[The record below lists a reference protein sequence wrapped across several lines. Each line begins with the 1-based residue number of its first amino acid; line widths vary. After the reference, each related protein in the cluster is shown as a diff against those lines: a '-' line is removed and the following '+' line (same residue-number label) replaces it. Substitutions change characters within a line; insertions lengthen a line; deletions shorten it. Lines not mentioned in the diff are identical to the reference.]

1 MKEIRDKMNST
12 WSKGVNG
19 LSVSCIAAA
28 WIFCSSGIG
37 VAGELGHYMPGVAS
51 IRDFPVPPEPG
62 FIYEQYNLLYST
74 DTYVDR
80 NGNEVSSIS
89 IGPATLNIDA
99 DIDTFAI
106 QPTFIWVTDKEILG
120 ARYAAFAGIPIVN
133 TSVQAALS
141 TTTRFGLS
149 IDDSSWGLGDLY
161 VRPIWLGWNTKH
173 FGATIAYGFYAPT
186 GKYDDGDVDNS
197 GLGFWSHQFE
207 GGVTWYP
214 WEHQGTALMV
224 NGAYEI
230 HHEKDGADIT
240 PGDRFSLEW
249 GISQYLPINKEE
261 TLLVELG
268 ITGYSQWQVDND
280 SGADVVDI
288 LNVKDEVHGIG
299 AQIGLAS
306 VSMNASLVFRY
317 LKEFEAEARFEGELF
332 VLTLAK
338 GF

>member
-1 MKEIRDKMNST
+1 MILNSNKSLLLKVCLAVVAVFWGAEIS
-12 WSKGVNG
+12 
-19 LSVSCIAAA
+19 
-28 WIFCSSGIG
+28 

-80 NGNEVSSIS
+80 NGDEANSIS
-89 IGPATLNIDA
+89 IGSTTLNIDA

-106 QPTFIWVTDKEILG
+106 QPTFIWVTDQTILG
-120 ARYAAFAGIPIVN
+120 ARYAAYIGIPVVN
-133 TSVQAALS
+133 ASFQAALS
-141 TTTRFGLS
+141 TETRYGLS
-149 IDDSSWGLGDLY
+149 IDDSEWGLGDVY
-161 VRPIWLGWNTKH
+161 VQPIWLGWNTKH
-173 FGATIAYGFYAPT
+173 FGATIAYGAYAPT
-186 GKYDDGDVDNS
+186 GEYEDGATDNT
-197 GLGFWSHQFE
+197 GLGFWTHQFQA
-207 GGVTWYP
+207 GVTWYP
-214 WEHQGTALMV
+214 WEHQGTAVMI

-240 PGDRFSLEW
+240 PGDRFSLDW
-249 GISQYLPINKEE
+249 GVSQYLPINKEG

-268 ITGYSQWQVDND
+268 ITGYSQWQVDKD
-280 SGADVVDI
+280 SGADVVDA

-299 AQIGLAS
+299 GQIGLAS
-306 VSMNASLVFRY
+306 VPLNASLVFRY